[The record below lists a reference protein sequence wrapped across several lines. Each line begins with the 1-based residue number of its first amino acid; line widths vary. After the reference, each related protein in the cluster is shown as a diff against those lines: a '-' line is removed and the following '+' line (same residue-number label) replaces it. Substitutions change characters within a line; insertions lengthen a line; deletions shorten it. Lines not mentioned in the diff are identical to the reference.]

1 MLESVQ
7 LIYELYPLGGASIS
21 LVFGLLI
28 GSFLN
33 VVVGRLPV
41 MLEHAWRQEASEFL
55 ALEPASSG
63 DATLSLVTPRSR
75 CPNCKAPI
83 SAADNIP
90 IISYL
95 LLKGRCRT
103 CKTNISVQYPLVE
116 LTAGLATVFLI
127 HHLGLN
133 GTGGLACLFTY
144 ALISLAIIDYQ
155 TTLLPDQI
163 TLPFVWI
170 GLIANLSGTFTS
182 IEAAVIGAIAG
193 YLSLWSVYWL
203 FRLITGK
210 EGMGFGDF
218 KLLAMLGAW
227 LGWQALPSII
237 LLSSLAGT
245 IIGLCLIAFG
255 RDRNHAIPFGPYLVL
270 AGWIALIWGNEINES
285 YFKLLGVL

>member
-103 CKTNISVQYPLVE
+103 CKTNISVQYP
-116 LTAGLATVFLI
+116 
-127 HHLGLN
+127 
-133 GTGGLACLFTY
+133 
-144 ALISLAIIDYQ
+144 
-155 TTLLPDQI
+155 
-163 TLPFVWI
+163 W
-170 GLIANLSGTFTS
+170 
-182 IEAAVIGAIAG
+182 
-193 YLSLWSVYWL
+193 LSL
-203 FRLITGK
+203 RP
-210 EGMGFGDF
+210 
-218 KLLAMLGAW
+218 A
-227 LGWQALPSII
+227 
-237 LLSSLAGT
+237 
-245 IIGLCLIAFG
+245 
-255 RDRNHAIPFGPYLVL
+255 
-270 AGWIALIWGNEINES
+270 
-285 YFKLLGVL
+285 